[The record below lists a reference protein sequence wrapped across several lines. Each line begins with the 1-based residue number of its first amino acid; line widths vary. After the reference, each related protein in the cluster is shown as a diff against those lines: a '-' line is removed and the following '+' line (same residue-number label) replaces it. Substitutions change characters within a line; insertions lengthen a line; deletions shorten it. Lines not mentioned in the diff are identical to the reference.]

1 LRDELKFLLSL
12 LLRLAKQSGIK
23 FGHGFFG
30 SFIWFG
36 DFFGFVFNDSFK
48 NLLILV
54 TKMSEI
60 RSNSVG
66 EFERGDIDAIDP
78 RAKVLDTILSVPLLI
93 PQEVNLAREKSEM

>member
-1 LRDELKFLLSL
+1 MRGELKFLLSL
-12 LLRLAKQSGIK
+12 LLRFAKQSGIK

-54 TKMSEI
+54 L
-60 RSNSVG
+60 NDV
-66 EFERGDIDAIDP
+66 IDDFL
-78 RAKVLDTILSVPLLI
+78 AKDQLKANQGQLKEVHPFRIEHRFDGTGLLSSKVF
-93 PQEVNLAREKSEM
+93 N